1 MGSRCGPAVG
11 ATWLGQR
18 RALRSGAYDG
28 LRPGYWVTY
37 IGPFEATA
45 DGRRQAER
53 VQHQLPGT
61 LVRLIRWPET
71 TAAPVHIIP
80 SG

>member
-1 MGSRCGPAVG
+1 V
-11 ATWLGQR
+11 
-18 RALRSGAYDG
+18 LRSGAYEG

-45 DGRRQAER
+45 DGRRQAKR

-61 LVRLIRWPET
+61 LVRLIR
-71 TAAPVHIIP
+71 
-80 SG
+80 